1 MIKKCIAP
9 QNIDNFQNSGGPG
22 LQNIQPNNYYYLK
35 KNPMDNEYVFFF
47 FCTCLSFGLPAIV
60 SGSVL
65 MPMGKGMNHD
75 HKIYPGQRVALFFS
89 LFKSQPLNLLHC
101 LVTKSS
107 LMKILYR

>member
-1 MIKKCIAP
+1 M
-9 QNIDNFQNSGGPG
+9 N
-22 LQNIQPNNYYYLK
+22 
-35 KNPMDNEYVFFF
+35 MFFF
-47 FCTCLSFGLPAIV
+47 FFFFGTRLSFGLPAVV

-89 LFKSQPLNLLHC
+89 LFKSQPLNLLHW

-107 LMKILYR
+107 LTKILYR